1 MTDGDRLAVLAEPI
15 PVPTHVDLSEDGEWV
30 LWDRFAAGPPDP
42 RRPGVAA
49 LAEFLGLRDPVGGPE
64 AVRGYAQRWGI
75 LAVCPHWFPTSHA
88 PADETGPGSPVFPE
102 HTECLPFGAYDEP
115 HYTDARRR
123 GATEALDERAAQAWR
138 WSHASVLTG
147 AEPIWY
153 WQATAAAF
161 GAVLS
166 LATQLRA
173 GELGRHEDWLAVY
186 EWPPG
191 HAVPIRFGQWEAP
204 TPPPA
209 DPMPWPGSWSTVLW
223 AERAEAQRALAEA
236 RGTWNPPHEAPNSD
250 AEWTAWLQTGGVR
263 SSRDISAEWPGVPIG
278 GLPQTTAGQRATL
291 AAFVDRWLALGA
303 VRPVFR
309 WAADQE
315 PRLSFKAG
323 GLFGALAVHL
333 AVRVA
338 NGQGWAICNGC
349 GAPYAPRRL
358 VRSGRRAYCDQCR
371 RDRVP
376 DRDAH
381 RDWRVREADK
391 AKEAAKAKA
400 AGRAP

>member
-263 SSRDISAEWPGVPIG
+263 SSRDISAEWPACPSEGCPKRPPG
-278 GLPQTTAGQRATL
+278 SGPRWRPSSTDGSPSGLCGRCSDGPPTRSRGL
-291 AAFVDRWLALGA
+291 ASRPAACSERWLCTSRCGWRTA
-303 VRPVFR
+303 
-309 WAADQE
+309 
-315 PRLSFKAG
+315 KAG
-323 GLFGALAVHL
+323 RSATGAAHPT
-333 AVRVA
+333 RP
-338 NGQGWAICNGC
+338 
-349 GAPYAPRRL
+349 GA
-358 VRSGRRAYCDQCR
+358 
-371 RDRVP
+371 
-376 DRDAH
+376 
-381 RDWRVREADK
+381 W
-391 AKEAAKAKA
+391 
-400 AGRAP
+400 